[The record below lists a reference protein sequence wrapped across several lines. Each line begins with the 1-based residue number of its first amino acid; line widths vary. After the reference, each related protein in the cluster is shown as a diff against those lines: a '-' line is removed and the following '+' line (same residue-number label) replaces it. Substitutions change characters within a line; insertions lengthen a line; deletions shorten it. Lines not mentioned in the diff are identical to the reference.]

1 MKKENAYYLG
11 KIVKKYG
18 IKGELLAK
26 IDTDEPENYQNLES
40 VFLESK
46 GKLIPFFL
54 NKSSLHKATT
64 LRLDFEDVNNMEEA
78 DALIG
83 KSIYLPLDSLPKLT
97 GNKFYFHEVTGF
109 DAVDQNLGSIGK
121 IIAINDQAPQ
131 AFFIIKDD
139 KENEILIP
147 VSDHFI
153 IKVDRDNKQIIFETP
168 EGLLDIYRK

>member
-1 MKKENAYYLG
+1 MKKEDAYYLG

-26 IDTDEPENYQNLES
+26 IDTDEPENYENLES

-54 NKSSLHKATT
+54 NNSRLHKATT

-83 KSIYLPLDSLPKLT
+83 KSIYLPLNSLPELT
-97 GNKFYFHEVTGF
+97 GNKFYFHEVIGF
-109 DAVDQNLGSIGK
+109 EAVDKNYGK
-121 IIAINDQAPQ
+121 IGFIKAINDLAPQ
-131 AFFIIKDD
+131 AFFIIEDD
-139 KENEILIP
+139 QKNEILIP
-147 VSDHFI
+147 VSDRFI
-153 IKVDRDNKQIIFETP
+153 EKVDREKKQLIFDTP
-168 EGLLDIYRK
+168 EGLLDIYKK